1 MRGVRFQNGARI
13 YVDRRESGTFC
24 WRNGFDPL
32 LKLDEVIDKS
42 ITSTYCSFAN
52 GTSQIYTREHLL
64 HVRIINFTIFMFASY
79 ISIYWMIQYVHAP
92 PPPWMFLTQKLF
104 GPQKFIT
111 NLLIRVF
118 IRTSDDPL
126 DFTVVLWESPVVGDC
141 GKTFTGFIS
150 YSTWNGYLRRRRTL
164 NYGLWESFHL
174 VTKWR
179 SLNKLPWKF
188 GVNQMLCDWIKF
200 KDGA

>member
-1 MRGVRFQNGARI
+1 MFIRKWHIANIHERTFIARSHHKFYDFHVCI
-13 YVDRRESGTFC
+13 IH
-24 WRNGFDPL
+24 FDL
-32 LKLDEVIDKS
+32 LNDPVCA
-42 ITSTYCSFAN
+42 CS
-52 GTSQIYTREHLL
+52 
-64 HVRIINFTIFMFASY
+64 
-79 ISIYWMIQYVHAP
+79 

-150 YSTWNGYLRRRRTL
+150 YST
-164 NYGLWESFHL
+164 
-174 VTKWR
+174 
-179 SLNKLPWKF
+179 
-188 GVNQMLCDWIKF
+188 
-200 KDGA
+200 